1 MNCKRIVSI
10 ICFLVSQVLL
20 WAQYEVCRVDA
31 VRYELTSD
39 WDATPDEGAVQILTP
54 YQLAVDSIMSPVLGE
69 SDVQLWP
76 GRPESPLSNFVA
88 DVLLDA
94 SARVGKKAD
103 IGLCNIGGLRSSL
116 PKGAITYGDVLA
128 ACPFDSKM
136 VILTLKGDVFIRL
149 MEQIASV
156 GGEGVSHGV
165 QIGITSDHRY
175 INAMFQGQQIDPHA
189 IYVIATLDF
198 LAEGNDG
205 LTALRDHILKRSTP
219 FVVRE
224 LVAEAI
230 MRAQAEGRKVT
241 AKTEGRVAIQ

>member
-1 MNCKRIVSI
+1 
-10 ICFLVSQVLL
+10 
-20 WAQYEVCRVDA
+20 
-31 VRYELTSD
+31 
-39 WDATPDEGAVQILTP
+39 
-54 YQLAVDSIMSPVLGE
+54 MSPVIGRSKME
-69 SDVQLWP
+69 MDVD
-76 GRPESPLSNFVA
+76 RPESLLSNFVA

-136 VILTLKGDVFIRL
+136 VILTLKGDVLIRL

>member
-10 ICFLVSQVLL
+10 ICFLAFQTVL
-20 WAQYEVCRVDA
+20 WAQYEVGQVDA
-31 VRYELTSD
+31 VRYELTAD
-39 WDATPDEGAVQILTP
+39 WDVSPDNEAAQVLAP
-54 YQLAVDSIMSPVLGE
+54 YRQAVDSVMSPVLGE

-94 SARVGKKAD
+94 SARVGKRAD

-116 PKGAITYGDVLA
+116 PKGPVTYGDVLA

-136 VILTLKGDVFIRL
+136 VILTLRGNVLIRL
-149 MEQIASV
+149 MEQIASA
-156 GGEGVSHGV
+156 GGEGVSRGV

-175 INAMFQGQQIDPHA
+175 INAMFQGQQINPQG

-205 LTALRDHILKRSTP
+205 MTALREHILKRPTP

-241 AKTEGRVAIQ
+241 AKIEGRVAIQ

>member
-10 ICFLVSQVLL
+10 IYFFASQAVM
-20 WAQYEVCRVDA
+20 WEQYEVCQVDA

-136 VILTLKGDVFIRL
+136 VILTLKGDVLIRL

-165 QIGITSDHRY
+165 
-175 INAMFQGQQIDPHA
+175 
-189 IYVIATLDF
+189 
-198 LAEGNDG
+198 
-205 LTALRDHILKRSTP
+205 
-219 FVVRE
+219 
-224 LVAEAI
+224 
-230 MRAQAEGRKVT
+230 
-241 AKTEGRVAIQ
+241 

>member
-10 ICFLVSQVLL
+10 IFLAAFQVVA
-20 WAQYEVCRVDA
+20 WAQYEVTQVNA

-39 WDATPDEGAVQILTP
+39 WDDYPDEEAVGILQP
-54 YQLAVDSIMSPVLGE
+54 YKQAVDSIMSPVLGE

-94 SARVGKKAD
+94 SVRVGKKAD
-103 IGLCNIGGLRSSL
+103 IGLCNIGGLRSTL
-116 PKGAITYGDVLA
+116 PQGQITYGDLLA
-128 ACPFDSKM
+128 ACPFNSKM
-136 VILTLKGDVFIRL
+136 VIVVLKGDVLIKL
-149 MEQIASV
+149 MEQIAAS
-156 GGEGVSHGV
+156 GGEGVSHGL
-165 QIGITSDHRY
+165 QIGITADHRY
-175 INAMFQGQQIDPHA
+175 INAMFNGQQIDPHG
-189 IYVIATLDF
+189 IYVVATLDF

-205 LTALRDHILKRSTP
+205 LTALREHILERPTP

-241 AKTEGRVAIQ
+241 AKMEGRVAIQ